1 MNPESRAGA
10 AGPPVKAARGSR
22 TEWAVTEQSGLT
34 LHKHCS
40 QFTLEAKAFL
50 CSLVFIFAFRRK
62 IEP

>member
-1 MNPESRAGA
+1 MNLESRAGT
-10 AGPPVKAARGSR
+10 AGPAVKAEPGSR
-22 TEWAVTEQSGLT
+22 TECAVTEQAGLT

-40 QFTLEAKAFL
+40 QFTLEAKALL